1 MSDML
6 KYPRLTDLEKK
17 AKRRIPPF
25 MFAYLDAGTG
35 RDFAKD
41 ANEAAYREIS
51 LTPQF
56 LRGHVA
62 ADTSTTLLGKVYG
75 APFGVA
81 PIGLSSTIWPGAE
94 QILARAAKA
103 HNFPYALSTVAGDS
117 IERVSKVGGD
127 ITWFQLYPPA
137 DRDMC
142 LDMMR
147 RARECGVD
155 TLVVTADVPAPSRR
169 ERMRLSGGP
178 VGSRGKSMYTPRVI
192 MQSMS
197 RPEWAL
203 RLLANGGPRFR
214 NIEPY
219 SDKFGGMGVTEF
231 IGSQLNGGLDWDYL
245 DIIRDRWPGKLLLKG
260 ILHGQDAERAARAG
274 VDGLVISNHGG
285 RQLDAAPH
293 PLHQLPHIRAVV
305 GNKMPLIVDSGIR
318 SGLDVA
324 KAIASGADFVL
335 IGRSFLYAVAA
346 LGKRGGEHAATVLI
360 EELQDV
366 MRQLGVASI
375 DGLSDVPVTR
385 ASFRTL

>member
-56 LRGHVA
+56 LRGRVA

-147 RARECGVD
+147 RARECGVE

-324 KAIASGADFVL
+324 KAIASGADFAL

-385 ASFRTL
+385 ASSRTL

>member
-56 LRGHVA
+56 LRGRVA

-285 RQLDAAPH
+285 ISSDAALAPIDV
-293 PLHQLPHIRAVV
+293 LPSVV
-305 GNKMPLIVDSGIR
+305 REVGDRMTVIVDSGFRRGSDILK
-318 SGLDVA
+318 GLA
-324 KAIASGADFVL
+324 LGADSV
-335 IGRSFLYAVAA
+335 IVGRATLYGVSA
-346 LGKRGGEHAATVLI
+346 GGEPGA
-360 EELQDV
+360 
-366 MRQLGVASI
+366 
-375 DGLSDVPVTR
+375 TR
-385 ASFRTL
+385 ALEILHAEIRRTMGVMGLTSVADITRDHVVLPRELPL

>member
-56 LRGHVA
+56 LRGRVA

-375 DGLSDVPVTR
+375 DGLSDVPVTG
-385 ASFRTL
+385 ASSRTL

>member
-56 LRGHVA
+56 LRGRVA

-219 SDKFGGMGVTEF
+219 SDRFGGMAVTEF

-324 KAIASGADFVL
+324 KAIASGADFAL

-385 ASFRTL
+385 ASSRTL

>member
-56 LRGHVA
+56 LRGRVA

-147 RARECGVD
+147 RARECGVE

-324 KAIASGADFVL
+324 KAIASGADFAL
-335 IGRSFLYAVAA
+335 IGRSFIYAVAA

-385 ASFRTL
+385 ASSRTL

>member
-41 ANEAAYREIS
+41 ANEAVYREIS

-56 LRGHVA
+56 LRGRVA
-62 ADTSTTLLGKVYG
+62 ADTSTTLLGKVYD

-147 RARECGVD
+147 RARECGVE

-219 SDKFGGMGVTEF
+219 SDKFGGMAVTEF

-324 KAIASGADFVL
+324 KAIASGADFAL

-385 ASFRTL
+385 ASSRTL

>member
-56 LRGHVA
+56 LRGRVA

-147 RARECGVD
+147 RARECGVK

-324 KAIASGADFVL
+324 KAIASGADFAL

-375 DGLSDVPVTR
+375 DGLSDVPVTG
-385 ASFRTL
+385 ASSRTL

>member
-56 LRGHVA
+56 LRGRVA

-219 SDKFGGMGVTEF
+219 SDRFGGMGVTEF

-324 KAIASGADFVL
+324 KAIASGADFAL

>member
-6 KYPRLTDLEKK
+6 KYPRLTDLEAK

-25 MFAYLDAGTG
+25 MFAYLDSGTG
-35 RDFAKD
+35 RDFAKT
-41 ANEAAYREIS
+41 ANEATYREMS

-56 LRGHVA
+56 LRGRVA
-62 ADTSTTLLGKVYG
+62 ADTTTTLLGKTYS

-94 QILARAAKA
+94 QILARAANA

-117 IERVSKVGGD
+117 IERVAKVGGD
-127 ITWFQLYPPA
+127 ITWFQLYPPF
-137 DRDMC
+137 DRDIC
-142 LDMMR
+142 FDLMR
-147 RARECGVD
+147 RAQDCGVD
-155 TLVVTADVPAPSRR
+155 TLVVTADVPSPSRR

-178 VGSRGKSMYTPRVI
+178 AGSRGKSMYTPRVI

-214 NIEPY
+214 NMEPY
-219 SDKFGGMGVTEF
+219 ADKFGKMGITEF

-245 DIIRDRWPGKLLLKG
+245 DVIRDRWPGKLLLKG

-293 PLHQLPHIRAVV
+293 PLHQLPQIRAVV

-324 KAIASGADFVL
+324 KAIASGADFVM
-335 IGRSFLYAVAA
+335 IGRPFLYAVAA
-346 LGKRGGEHAATVLI
+346 LGNRGGEHAATILM

-366 MRQLGVASI
+366 MRQLGAADISA
-375 DGLSDVPVTR
+375 LADVSVTR
-385 ASFRTL
+385 TPHQPY